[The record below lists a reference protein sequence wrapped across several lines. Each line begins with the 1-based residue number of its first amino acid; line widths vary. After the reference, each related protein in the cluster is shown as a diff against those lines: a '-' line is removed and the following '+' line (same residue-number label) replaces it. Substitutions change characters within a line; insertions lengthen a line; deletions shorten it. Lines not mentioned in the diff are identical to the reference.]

1 MSAKL
6 TLDRF
11 ELIWYLQ
18 GAMSG
23 SHLRWGIYEDFVNIV
38 YPQLNDDERK
48 FIHDIAIRD
57 CSWHFEGSFVDKAPY
72 ERFKQM
78 LACYDN
84 DNRYIVEFEYK
95 GEKGSK
101 DTYLWDN
108 EYYIDWS
115 KRVNKDYI
123 TKINKKTT
131 K

>member
-6 TLDRF
+6 TLDKF

-23 SHLRWGIYEDFVNIV
+23 SHLRWGIYEDFVNLV

-48 FIHDIAIRD
+48 FIHYIATRD
-57 CSWHFEGSFVDKAPY
+57 CYWHFEGKFVDKTPHAY
-72 ERFKQM
+72 FKQM
-78 LACYDN
+78 LACFN
-84 DNRYIVEFEYK
+84 PDNRYIVEYEYE

-101 DTYLWDN
+101 ETYLWDG

-123 TKINKKTT
+123 TKITKKNG
-131 K
+131 